1 MPEKLEERVALLEAE
16 VARLKNK
23 VESNSF
29 YKPWWK
35 LLEHL
40 LIILPMMRRCN
51 WLENTVNLC
60 AQIIPS
66 NPKIKCRLLI
76 LIV

>member
-29 YKPWWK
+29 SKPWWERISGTFADNPAYDEAMQLARDYRK
-35 LLEHL
+35 SLRSNSTEQS
-40 LIILPMMRRCN
+40 
-51 WLENTVNLC
+51 EN
-60 AQIIPS
+60 
-66 NPKIKCRLLI
+66 
-76 LIV
+76 